1 MPLSANA
8 QKFVRK
14 GLSLVELMVVVL
26 IIGIL
31 AAVLGGAIVK
41 WMAWQR
47 DPTNPN
53 SNVSLTINNI
63 KQAVQRITQD
73 IQQKARQEF
82 QALSP
87 TDKAFYQ
94 NLANDLFTKNSGN
107 LNIVISEPE
116 PTARAIQVFMNTQV
130 VKYFPNKISSVTGLA
145 PDYSGIAFNL
155 DSTGQPTALSNFL
168 YQRVLTPTPANIPRN
183 YNNFFQFIMNVNPV
197 AMSNTSI
204 SQQLLVANSIRKN
217 GSGVSA
223 PSSNNRNSSACL
235 LLALEN
241 HPKGI
246 KAEDL
251 GAGVI
256 SQDASGARFIF
267 PGGVVVYHKLHY
279 VDAIDFA
286 ADKSFKIGSLRVDI
300 DYDTE

>member
-1 MPLSANA
+1 M
-8 QKFVRK
+8 
-14 GLSLVELMVVVL
+14 
-26 IIGIL
+26 
-31 AAVLGGAIVK
+31 VK

-82 QALSP
+82 QALAP
-87 TDKAFYQ
+87 NDKAYYQ
-94 NLANDLFTKNSGN
+94 NLGNDLFARNGAGAN
-107 LNIVISEPE
+107 VLISETE
-116 PTARAIQVFMNTQV
+116 PTSRAIMVYMNTQL
-130 VKYFPNKISSVTGLA
+130 VKYFPLAVASINAGVPNYSNISFNTGSPLV
-145 PDYSGIAFNL
+145 SG
-155 DSTGQPTALSNFL
+155 
-168 YQRVLTPTPANIPRN
+168 VLTMTTPSTNPRN
-183 YNNFFQFIMNVNPV
+183 YNNFFLPIPNLQAAMAPV
-197 AMSNTSI
+197 SI
-204 SQQLLVANSIRKN
+204 SQQLLSANSIKKN
-217 GSGVSA
+217 ASGISA

-256 SQDASGARFIF
+256 SQDTSGARFVF
-267 PGGVVVYHKLHY
+267 PGGVVVYHKIHY
-279 VDAIDFA
+279 VDSNDFA
-286 ADKSFKIGSLRVDI
+286 KDKSFKVGSLRVDI

>member
-1 MPLSANA
+1 MPLSK
-8 QKFVRK
+8 KFLRFDRK
-14 GLSLVELMVVVL
+14 GLSLVELMVVIL

-31 AAVLGGAIVK
+31 AAVLGGAVVK

-82 QALSP
+82 QALAP
-87 TDKAFYQ
+87 NDKAYYQ
-94 NLANDLFTKNSGN
+94 NLGNDLFERTKTSTASNK
-107 LNIVISEPE
+107 LISETE
-116 PTARAIQVFMNTQV
+116 PTSRAIMVYMNTQL
-130 VKYFPNKISSVTGLA
+130 VKYFPLAVASINAGVPNYSNISFNTGSPLVTG
-145 PDYSGIAFNL
+145 
-155 DSTGQPTALSNFL
+155 
-168 YQRVLTPTPANIPRN
+168 VLTMTTPPANPRN
-183 YNNFFQFIMNVNPV
+183 YNNFFMQIPGLQPP
-197 AMSNTSI
+197 MSASSI
-204 SQQLLVANSIRKN
+204 AQQLLVANSIKKN
-217 GSGVSA
+217 ASGISA

-251 GAGVI
+251 GAGVV
-256 SQDASGARFIF
+256 SQDTTGARFIF

-279 VDAIDFA
+279 VDFNDYT

>member
-1 MPLSANA
+1 MLLSANA
-8 QKFVRK
+8 LKLVRK

-31 AAVLGGAIVK
+31 AAVLGGAVVK

-82 QALSP
+82 QALSSN
-87 TDKAFYQ
+87 DKFYYQ
-94 NLANDLFTKNSGN
+94 NLGNDLFARNGAGPN
-107 LNIVISEPE
+107 VLISETE
-116 PTARAIQVFMNTQV
+116 PTSRAIMVYMNTQL
-130 VKYFPNKISSVTGLA
+130 VKYFPLSVASITAGIPSYSNISFNTGSPLIPGA
-145 PDYSGIAFNL
+145 LTMTSP
-155 DSTGQPTALSNFL
+155 PTN
-168 YQRVLTPTPANIPRN
+168 PRN
-183 YNNFFQFIMNVNPV
+183 YNNFFLPIPSLLQS
-197 AMSNTSI
+197 AMPAVSLT
-204 SQQLLVANSIRKN
+204 QQLLVANSIKQN
-217 GSGVSA
+217 ASGISA

-256 SQDASGARFIF
+256 SQDTSGARFIF

-279 VDAIDFA
+279 VDFNDYTT
-286 ADKSFKIGSLRVDI
+286 DKSFKIGSLRVDI